1 MSKHATCTIS
11 MVWMASVAE
20 EVQDSLQKTYLSN
33 YLMVDP
39 SDLDPEDE
47 SAGEMILPSLTMS
60 RYRTCIRERRLRCK
74 SRRR

>member
-11 MVWMASVAE
+11 MVWMASAVQEAE
-20 EVQDSLQKTYLSN
+20 DSLQKTYSSN

-47 SAGEMILPSLTMS
+47 TQG
-60 RYRTCIRERRLRCK
+60 R
-74 SRRR
+74 